1 MGIVHIWLAM
11 TPLISASAV
20 YAPVRGRIGNNFG
33 MEESSASK
41 RMRPDELEPV
51 RIAMSFDRFSIDRRP
66 RVDLRFLGSCHPLI
80 YSLMF
85 DTGSHVSVIV
95 ASPPADPSLG
105 HSRPHSRRASKDERY
120 ISPVVDW
127 TSKGECKLGFGVDSC
142 WSEFNSLG
150 CVDDHIVFMSSRDPY
165 SLPISIHLI
174 DRFDASMGVGL
185 LGAAPTSHFAE
196 FSRFFTYHPP
206 RGPDRTPTLLVGE
219 RNEAVITAGCVFPEL
234 VWIPRDTAGSPNH
247 WAIPGGM
254 SVGDAAASIQSVN
267 WIVDTGARRVFVTSE
282 IFDYT
287 VSTIE
292 SSGSAVGPYVP
303 GYHTLVSNC
312 TDYLTRFPVIHV
324 HLGEELVVPI
334 GPTEYVEWVGRG
346 NVSTCALNMDTGR
359 TADGSRLIGIQIL
372 HRLISAFDRDN
383 DRVGFCILPQ
393 AVVH

>member
-1 MGIVHIWLAM
+1 
-11 TPLISASAV
+11 
-20 YAPVRGRIGNNFG
+20 
-33 MEESSASK
+33 
-41 RMRPDELEPV
+41 
-51 RIAMSFDRFSIDRRP
+51 
-66 RVDLRFLGSCHPLI
+66 
-80 YSLMF
+80 
-85 DTGSHVSVIV
+85 
-95 ASPPADPSLG
+95 
-105 HSRPHSRRASKDERY
+105 
-120 ISPVVDW
+120 
-127 TSKGECKLGFGVDSC
+127 
-142 WSEFNSLG
+142 
-150 CVDDHIVFMSSRDPY
+150 
-165 SLPISIHLI
+165 
-174 DRFDASMGVGL
+174 
-185 LGAAPTSHFAE
+185 
-196 FSRFFTYHPP
+196 
-206 RGPDRTPTLLVGE
+206 
-219 RNEAVITAGCVFPEL
+219 
-234 VWIPRDTAGSPNH
+234 
-247 WAIPGGM
+247 M